1 MNRNGI
7 HEVEIEPDGRIIR
20 ALALP
25 YHEVAYVIGP
35 GRRGEQ
41 IAHRERFD
49 EQSFA
54 EVGAMYGKPIL
65 MGHDQTRPV
74 GRILSTR
81 STERGLEIEGELR
94 GAAVEIESI
103 RDRAAGGILSYVS
116 VGFVPDR
123 RKDEWKEPDRSGLP
137 LVLRRGATIREIS
150 LVLWPAF
157 SGAKVVG
164 IYARTAAAVARKA
177 SSDATIAEIQAMQ
190 AEIAPILAKRRR

>member
-1 MNRNGI
+1 MNRNGM

-54 EVGAMYGKPIL
+54 EIGAMFGRPIL
-65 MGHDQTRPV
+65 MGHDETRPV

-81 STERGLEIEGELR
+81 STERGLEVEGELL
-94 GAAVEIESI
+94 GAAVELESI
-103 RDRAAGGILSYVS
+103 RNRAAGGILSHMS
-116 VGFVPDR
+116 VGFIPNRKLDVWEQPDG
-123 RKDEWKEPDRSGLP
+123 SGLP
-137 LVLRRGATIREIS
+137 LVRRRGAVVREIS
-150 LVLWPAF
+150 LVLWPAYD
-157 SGAKVVG
+157 SAKVVG

-177 SSDATIAEIQAMQ
+177 SSDAMIAEMKALS
-190 AEIAPILAKRRR
+190 AEVAPILARRRR